1 MILSL
6 LFNDFEA
13 AQLCLHFG
21 KQDVASVSAQIWL
34 IWTLILLRIDW
45 FGPWFW
51 LILSSSMVDSSL
63 FSTLIADRPFD
74 WIFWLRRRT
83 DLEDFYTKIDRNIV
97 CDVSLKGELQI
108 AGAVFWRNLLTHS
121 ISHHRIDNWRVW
133 LILKVCH
140 ALWNSQLT
148 QINQEDW
155 NGSGW
160 DAPN

>member
-1 MILSL
+1 MILRL
-6 LFNDFEA
+6 LSSVCILENRTSHQS
-13 AQLCLHFG
+13 QLRF
-21 KQDVASVSAQIWL
+21 
-34 IWTLILLRIDW
+34 DW

-51 LILSSSMVDSSL
+51 LILSRSMVDSSL
-63 FSTLIADRPFD
+63 FSTLIDWFD
-74 WIFWLRRRT
+74 CPDCRT
-83 DLEDFYTKIDRNIV
+83 DPLIEFFDCEEGPIWRIFTQKLIETLFATSVWKANCR
-97 CDVSLKGELQI
+97 LRALF
-108 AGAVFWRNLLTHS
+108 FWRNLLTHS

>member
-6 LFNDFEA
+6 LFKDFEA

-51 LILSSSMVDSSL
+51 VEVWSTARFFQPWLQIDCRIDPLIE
-63 FSTLIADRPFD
+63 FLIAKKDRFGGFLHKNWLKHCLRRQFERRIAD
-74 WIFWLRRRT
+74 CGRCFFEGIFWL
-83 DLEDFYTKIDRNIV
+83 
-97 CDVSLKGELQI
+97 
-108 AGAVFWRNLLTHS
+108 S
-121 ISHHRIDNWRVW
+121 IFHHRIDNWRVW

-140 ALWNSQLT
+140 AHWNSQLT
-148 QINQEDW
+148 QINQEDL

-160 DAPN
+160 DTPN